1 MLTRDDLEKAICCP
15 HGVCISPGACYAED
29 RSRSQLVNIQHAAQA
44 VHKLLCEAW
53 KDYPRNG
60 GPMTRTRSMEGRDE

>member
-1 MLTRDDLEKAICCP
+1 MTTLADIRRTICCP
-15 HGVCISPGACYAED
+15 SGTCCSPRDCYAED

-44 VHKLLCEAW
+44 VHRLLCEAW

>member
-1 MLTRDDLEKAICCP
+1 MTTIRDLERAICCP
-15 HGVCISPGACYAED
+15 SGTCMSPRDCYAED

-44 VHKLLCEAW
+44 VHRLLCEAW